1 MALDASVFRTILLA
15 KAIICCM
22 PWGCTEAAPLYVVTF
37 VAYMAVLVALEAL
50 GDYAVSFEGLAVV

>member
-1 MALDASVFRTILLA
+1 
-15 KAIICCM
+15 M
-22 PWGCTEAAPLYVVTF
+22 PRGYTEAAPLYVVTF